1 MPFLDGRFGLR
12 APVRVSSF
20 CSFRFCAALF
30 LLSASMLHAGVIRG
44 TVTDPSGATVTGAT
58 IILSN
63 SGKFVGKT
71 VSVADGS
78 YQFVTGQ
85 AGRFSLLISAQSFR
99 QLEVPAFYAGASDSV
114 ERDLVMEPEW
124 VRQAIVVTATGTPTP
139 QEQTSAATSV
149 LGQLDLVLRDNFVD
163 ALRLMSGTVSTQT
176 GEPGSQT
183 SLFIRGGS
191 SDGNKV
197 LLDGVS
203 VGDMGGR
210 FDFGPLSTTGIVS
223 SEVYRGP
230 DSNLY
235 GADAGSGVVAFST
248 VKGTANSPTLRLDGQ
263 VGDFHS
269 SREEAELSGTHKTL
283 DYYSAFSWMQTSN
296 SLPRDEFHVAT
307 AAGNFGWQ
315 PIASTQIRGTVHY
328 GVDATGVPNAW
339 QFYHVADD
347 ATQKDQDLF
356 ISGSIDNQTTPD
368 FHNVV
373 RYGGTRKREQYW
385 LWQPSGQLIEYA
397 DSPTYGPSYAYFG
410 NSVTFTGAN
419 GYTASGRA
427 MLDFQGT
434 YPEESPTVSNRD
446 EADYQGDYRFTP
458 HFVALIGFR
467 FEEERGLGLSYITFD
482 PVTTKRTNYDYLAS
496 VHGDFLKGRL
506 FYTLGGSLEHYSLFG
521 VQTSPRA
528 GLSFYA
534 VKPRSGIFSGTKILT
549 NFGEA
554 VREPALTEQF
564 GSLYEFL
571 SSSGFLSTAQA
582 LHISPLAAPTTRTY
596 EAGIEQGFLA
606 DRVIFRSSYFH
617 NVFGKQIESVGGAIL
632 PNLIPGLTA
641 TQQQQLETALGY
653 YYSEDLGLY
662 VNSEAYRAQGIETTV
677 ETGIGRSIFLRG
689 GYTWLEGVV
698 QRSFDSDNEA
708 LAGGYEPTY
717 NGIAIGALSPL
728 KGARPFRIP
737 PQTGFVSASYAGK
750 RWTLI
755 STAAFASRSD
765 DSTFLEYEDLS
776 GGNSLLLPNRD
787 LDHAYANI
795 NLGGDF
801 HWSKRL
807 NIYGQAENLISD
819 QHIAP
824 LGYLSLPFNFRVGI
838 RFLLGKGIS
847 N

>member
-1 MPFLDGRFGLR
+1 M
-12 APVRVSSF
+12 
-20 CSFRFCAALF
+20 SFRFGQTGRRAHARLCSFYAAFF
-30 LLSASMLHAGVIRG
+30 LLSATLLPAGVIRG
-44 TVTDPSGATVTGAT
+44 TVTDASGATVTGAT
-58 IILSN
+58 VVLMN
-63 SGKFVGKT
+63 GAKYVNKT
-71 VSVADGS
+71 VSTADGS

-85 AGRFSLLISAQSFR
+85 AGRFSLIITAQSFR
-99 QLEVPAFYAGASDSV
+99 QLDVPAFYAGASDSV
-114 ERDLVMEPEW
+114 ERNLVMEPEW
-124 VRQAIVVTATGTPTP
+124 VHQSIVVTATGTPTP
-139 QEQTSAATSV
+139 QQQTSAATSV
-149 LGQLDLVLRDNFVD
+149 LTQLDLALRENFVD
-163 ALRLMSGTVSTQT
+163 ALRLMPGTVSTQVGET
-176 GEPGSQT
+176 GAQS
-183 SLFIRGGS
+183 SLFIRGGP
-191 SDGNKV
+191 SDGSKV

-203 VGDMGGR
+203 VGDMGSR
-210 FDFGPLSTTGIVS
+210 FDFGPLATTGITS
-223 SEVYRGP
+223 AEVYRGP

-248 VKGTANSPTLRLDGQ
+248 VKGTASSPTLRLT
-263 VGDFHS
+263 GDLGNFTTEH
-269 SREEAELSGTHKTL
+269 EIAELSGTHKTL
-283 DYYSAFSWMQTSN
+283 DYYSAFSWMQTTN
-296 SLPRDEFHVAT
+296 SLPNDEFHVAT

-315 PIASTQIRGTVHY
+315 PMASTQIRGTVHY

-368 FHNVV
+368 FHNAV

-397 DSPTYGPSYAYFG
+397 DSPTYGGSYAYFG

-427 MLDFQGT
+427 MLDFPGT

-446 EADYQGDYRFTP
+446 EVDYQGDFRFTP
-458 HFVALIGFR
+458 HVIGLIGFR

-496 VHGDFLKGRL
+496 VHGDFKGRL

-534 VKPRSGIFSGTKILT
+534 VKPRRGIFSGTKLLT

-571 SSSGFLSTAQA
+571 SSSGFLSTAQQ

-596 EAGIEQGFLA
+596 EAGIEQDFFS
-606 DRVIFRSSYFH
+606 DRLIFRSNYFH
-617 NVFGKQIESVGGAIL
+617 NEFGKQIESVGGVLL

-641 TQQQQLETALGY
+641 AQQQQLETALGY
-653 YYSEDLGLY
+653 YYTEDLGLY

-677 ETGIGRSIFLRG
+677 EGGIGHSIFLRG

-717 NGIAIGALSPL
+717 NGIPIGALSPL

-737 PQTGFVSASYAGK
+737 PSTGFVSASYAGK

-755 STAAFASRSD
+755 STASFASRSD
-765 DSTFLEYEDLS
+765 DSTFLEYEDIA

-787 LDHAYANI
+787 LDHGYANI
-795 NLGGDF
+795 NIGGSF
-801 HWSKRL
+801 QWVKL
-807 NIYGQAENLISD
+807 LAIYGQAENLASD

-824 LGYLSLPFNFRVGI
+824 IGYPSLPFNFRVGL
-838 RFLLGKGIS
+838 RLRLGKGS
-847 N
+847 GD